1 MRYHENMN
9 QPFETNYREESWVG
23 FYSDRILFY
32 LIKRFNAYLQE
43 KNLDIQ
49 VAECAILKALY
60 IAGDMSQSQIAQVLG
75 KERSGISR
83 SIVSME
89 KKGYIIRKPLNGTT
103 NVVSITEKGR
113 SLMPEL
119 IRITDSLE
127 EQSFKGFSEKSR
139 ASLLN
144 NLSRIYKN
152 LKVED

>member
-1 MRYHENMN
+1 MKYHENMN
-9 QPFETNYREESWVG
+9 QTFETNYREESWVG